1 MKELN
6 QKLVEYERQTRVYRV
21 EALDPIEHGR

>member
-21 EALDPIEHGR
+21 EALDPLEQSK